1 MERYLAIMNTAS
13 VNMCVHVFDCY
24 YVLYL
29 WVELMNNKEILHL
42 TLWGIAK
49 LSSNISMAEIFYG
62 PTSDVWGFHFL
73 QILVIIYF
81 LIIFIIAILVGGK
94 WYFIVA
100 LIYISIMTKNIDCF
114 LCTYCSFVY
123 ILWRNVCEYIIYAWY
138 IYSYI

>member
-1 MERYLAIMNTAS
+1 MTKFIHSSMERYLAIMNTAS

-100 LIYISIMTKNIDCF
+100 LIYISPVILSIF
-114 LCTYCSFVY
+114 SSAYCWPCICYYGF
-123 ILWRNVCEYIIYAWY
+123 IREPPFP
-138 IYSYI
+138 